1 MTNINTI
8 LKNRKNKKGFSLIE
22 LIVVLVIMA
31 ILAAALVPSLIGY
44 INQSR
49 QNTAT
54 NECASVV
61 SAAQTIASSAYADP
75 SGAYYDESSK
85 KSIVIAEGDATWT
98 DSEVVEITAVKTLS
112 EVEGTISKIVIEN
125 GKVTAVNYATKNGQK
140 VQYSSSATKPY
151 TPVEDWDSGSIGS
164 SEGSES

>member
-49 QNTAT
+49 NNTAI

-61 SAAQTIASSAYADP
+61 SATQTVASSAYADP
-75 SGAYYDESSK
+75 NLTYKNQSGGDD
-85 KSIVIAEGDATWT
+85 IVIADDLTKFTEDAKAQTVILALAEVDGEFKTGTTIVLDNGVVDSVTYVTDNGVEVTYDKDATP
-98 DSEVVEITAVKTLS
+98 
-112 EVEGTISKIVIEN
+112 
-125 GKVTAVNYATKNGQK
+125 NYSVA
-140 VQYSSSATKPY
+140 
-151 TPVEDWDSGSIGS
+151 D
-164 SEGSES
+164 